1 MLSGRYA
8 EVNSAE
14 KRPAG
19 SCVFSPKSDGRT
31 DGRNFFI
38 MQCNALHC
46 RRGVPPARREKMT
59 NLEAFE
65 EYEEKYF
72 GGNYGAFCDE
82 YSEEDGEDVEE

>member
-1 MLSGRYA
+1 MLSGCYA
-8 EVNSAE
+8 EVNSEA

-19 SCVFSPKSDGRT
+19 SCDFLPNGDGRT

-46 RRGVPPARREKMT
+46 RREAPPARREKMT

-65 EYEEKYF
+65 EFEEKYF

-82 YSEEDGEDVEE
+82 YSEEGIEVDE